1 MSPTRFEE
9 EPEWRL
15 LRAACIQH
23 GTDEAEP
30 IGSILQLPIR
40 WKPVSE
46 LAEAHGLQPL
56 LHRALVPFQKCIPP
70 QEFDLLTS
78 RQRANLHKAMMLS
91 RELIQILDLLDTE
104 RIEVLPYKGLVL
116 AEALYGDMALRQ
128 SGDMDLLIRSE
139 DLSRARDALRG
150 LSYSRHLR
158 FTQRQE
164 QAYLR
169 VGYEHTFDS
178 PMGKNLLELQW
189 RIQPRFYAVD
199 WEVED
204 LFQRAVTASV
214 AGRAVKTASNE
225 DLFLILS
232 LHAAKHLWGKL
243 IWICDIARL
252 MTDKD
257 IDWSQ
262 IAMCARDLRIRRLL
276 TCNVLLAN
284 QLLDAAIPREAEQ
297 CLLNDKPTID
307 LTQQVAR
314 LLYCGQVPEV
324 ESFAYFRTTVQLREN
339 LIDRVRLLT
348 RLAFTPGPGEWA
360 AVRLPEPLFPLYH
373 LVRLSRLAARLGR
386 T

>member
-1 MSPTRFEE
+1 
-9 EPEWRL
+9 
-15 LRAACIQH
+15 
-23 GTDEAEP
+23 
-30 IGSILQLPIR
+30 
-40 WKPVSE
+40 
-46 LAEAHGLQPL
+46 
-56 LHRALVPFQKCIPP
+56 
-70 QEFDLLTS
+70 
-78 RQRANLHKAMMLS
+78 
-91 RELIQILDLLDTE
+91 
-104 RIEVLPYKGLVL
+104 
-116 AEALYGDMALRQ
+116 
-128 SGDMDLLIRSE
+128 
-139 DLSRARDALRG
+139 
-150 LSYSRHLR
+150 
-158 FTQRQE
+158 
-164 QAYLR
+164 
-169 VGYEHTFDS
+169 
-178 PMGKNLLELQW
+178 
-189 RIQPRFYAVD
+189 
-199 WEVED
+199 
-204 LFQRAVTASV
+204 
-214 AGRAVKTASNE
+214 
-225 DLFLILS
+225 
-232 LHAAKHLWGKL
+232 
-243 IWICDIARL
+243 